1 MNARTDP
8 QLLQP
13 EDAAAPSPQAE
24 AAARP
29 APAAAD
35 PASDHAA
42 AQADMPSGPS
52 DVALAAAV
60 VAWHN
65 RHPLARR
72 LQASEVGG
80 MGTLSLPVLLPPPL
94 TGWRRWLQRGPL
106 RPRVPPAFEEA
117 DLIAGLSA
125 RQISRFAHRHADTER
140 PGPPEWPQRVLPVRA
155 GAEAAHA
162 RHLFS
167 AAFKAGPGA
176 SRRVLIGPGPK
187 RPVLGRRVWSRARL
201 ALGSALL
208 LSLLAGLGAAAWWWR
223 SHAAAVPA
231 GAAGAAAA
239 AALPASAASAAVA
252 PAAPAASVPS
262 MAPVAAS
269 GAGHV
274 AEAASAADLGASA
287 VLPAAGAAASAVA
300 GATAVAA
307 VTAEAAAPAAPEAPA
322 PVAHAGPDAHA
333 AAAPIAAPAVKAH
346 MPSPSG
352 AAPVPPAAP
361 AQRGPTGERPA
372 LGAPS
377 GSQTASASGHHA
389 LVSAPTW
396 RRGELAAQRARLT
409 RLMGSELGRLQVDVL
424 RLPEGEVLALWPLAS
439 QAEAEALARRLGR
452 DGLAMLAVDF

>member
-8 QLLQP
+8 QLLLP
-13 EDAAAPSPQAE
+13 EDAAAASPHAD

-29 APAAAD
+29 APGAAD
-35 PASDHAA
+35 QPSGHAA
-42 AQADMPSGPS
+42 AQSDVPSGPS
-52 DVALAAAV
+52 DAALAAAV

-94 TGWRRWLQRGPL
+94 SGWRRWLQRGPL
-106 RPRVPPAFEEA
+106 RPRAPLAFEQA

-140 PGPPEWPQRVLPVRA
+140 PGPPDWPQRVLPVRA

-176 SRRVLIGPGPK
+176 SHRVLIGPGPK
-187 RPVLGRRVWSRARL
+187 RPVLGRRAWSRTRL

-223 SHAAAVPA
+223 SHAAASPPA
-231 GAAGAAAA
+231 APAAAA
-239 AALPASAASAAVA
+239 AAATPASAASAAVVL
-252 PAAPAASVPS
+252 PPPAASVPS
-262 MAPVAAS
+262 TALAAAS
-269 GAGHV
+269 GAGPA
-274 AEAASAADLGASA
+274 AETARTADGAASA

-300 GATAVAA
+300 GAAAVAVA
-307 VTAEAAAPAAPEAPA
+307 TAETAATAAPVAPA
-322 PVAHAGPDAHA
+322 PVPHAGPDAQ
-333 AAAPIAAPAVKAH
+333 AAAPIAMAAVKAPT
-346 MPSPSG
+346 PSPSG
-352 AAPVPPAAP
+352 AAPVPHAAP
-361 AQRGPTGERPA
+361 AQRSPAGERPIGGVPSSSRAAPA
-372 LGAPS
+372 LR
-377 GSQTASASGHHA
+377 HHA

-409 RLMGSELGRLQVDVL
+409 RLMGNEIGRLQLDVL